1 MSTFDGGGCMAVLWK
16 AARTLAPLVAALALA
31 LAYGYVVYVALASD
45 GASGGFPLYRGWL

>member
-1 MSTFDGGGCMAVLWK
+1 MAVLWK